1 MNRRTTIGF
10 FPWRFVDAESSIGRC
25 AAFVED
31 AEFDHLMELKES
43 LGISRFG
50 DAFNPAHAERIDMLS
65 R

>member
-1 MNRRTTIGF
+1 VHWWGVGF
-10 FPWRFVDAESSIGRC
+10 N
-25 AAFVED
+25 VEPPD
-31 AEFDHLMELKES
+31 DDLMELKES

>member
-1 MNRRTTIGF
+1 
-10 FPWRFVDAESSIGRC
+10 
-25 AAFVED
+25 
-31 AEFDHLMELKES
+31 MELKES